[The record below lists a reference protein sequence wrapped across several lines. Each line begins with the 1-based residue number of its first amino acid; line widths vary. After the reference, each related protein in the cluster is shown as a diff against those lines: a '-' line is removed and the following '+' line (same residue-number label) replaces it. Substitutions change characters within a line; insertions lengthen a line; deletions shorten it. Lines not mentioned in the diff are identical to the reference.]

1 MRLFPPLL
9 QIDEN
14 EGFNPAKD
22 IFGRKKIAD
31 GLTHLVSQVED
42 PIVLAVDGQW
52 GSGKTIFLKMW
63 RGELQQLGFPVI
75 YFDAFANDYFEDAFV
90 PLAAE
95 IIGLAQTKLKANAST
110 FEDLK
115 TKTTKVAKVVLRSAL
130 RIGVKAA
137 TLGAIDASDIE
148 GTIADEVETAFDKH
162 VGELITKQ
170 DAVKSD
176 MIAFKEALENLPKLF
191 GPAGQNEE
199 QIKPI
204 IIIIDE
210 LDRCRPS
217 YALQLLERMKHFF
230 SVSKVHFVL
239 GANLSQLANSV
250 VATYGAGI
258 NSELYL
264 QKFIQLSIQLQDQ
277 FDHSGATTIS
287 KFLNH
292 LVDQSNLAGDNRDFV
307 LNCCN
312 DIHVVAERNNLS
324 LRTIEQV
331 FGHVIRMVAITPKNM
346 FKNSSLVAG
355 LSILKVVSP
364 NLFYEAKRGT
374 IRYSQVANVFGLL
387 DSAEK
392 QIDASDSVY
401 KKSVIEQRSL
411 ESWWRF
417 VSDRNC
423 PSKIME
429 RLSGALNS
437 FSSDQPVDLL
447 IWCANNQMDK
457 FRST

>member
-1 MRLFPPLL
+1 MKLFPPLV
-9 QIDEN
+9 QINEY
-14 EGFNPAKD
+14 EGFTPAKD

-52 GSGKTIFLKMW
+52 GSGKTVFLKMW

-115 TKTTKVAKVVLRSAL
+115 AKTTKVAKVVLRSAL

-148 GTIADEVETAFDKH
+148 GTIAEEVETAFDKH

-170 DAVKSD
+170 DVVKSD

-191 GPAGQNEE
+191 SLASKNEE
-199 QIKPI
+199 QVKPI
-204 IIIIDE
+204 IIIVDE

-239 GANLSQLANSV
+239 GTNLSQLANSV

-258 NSELYL
+258 NGELYL
-264 QKFIQLSIQLQDQ
+264 QKFIQLSVQLQDQ
-277 FDHSGATTIS
+277 FDRSGATTIS

-292 LVDQSNLAGDNRDFV
+292 LVDQSNLTGDNRDFV

-312 DIHVVAERNNLS
+312 DIHIVAERRDLS

-331 FGHVIRMVAITPKNM
+331 FGHVMRLVAVTPKSQ

-355 LSILKVVSP
+355 LSILKVLSP
-364 NLFYEAKRGT
+364 IQFNDAKKGT
-374 IRYSQVANVFGLL
+374 IKYSQVAKIFGLL
-387 DSAEK
+387 DSDEK
-392 QIDASDSVY
+392 QINANDIAN
-401 KKSVIEQRSL
+401 KKFFSEQRNL
-411 ESWWRF
+411 DAWWRF
-417 VSDRNC
+417 VSDKNC
-423 PSKIME
+423 PPQITQ
-429 RLSGALNS
+429 RLSSALNS
-437 FSSDQPVDLL
+437 FSFDEPIELL
-447 IWCANNQMDK
+447 IWCANNQMDNFK
-457 FRST
+457 SP